1 MPEYR
6 PSGDV
11 PMDGDG
17 PALSGDPA
25 DQIFKNQNE
34 RITSIEAK
42 MQTLEA
48 RLTEGQ
54 SSNLQKFE
62 KIESDI
68 SGIEH
73 FVRGSLNSL
82 EALSQQSEQ
91 LLANFESLLKRSP
104 RTKDINRDRP
114 DRSTSR
120 SPRGVGS

>member
-1 MPEYR
+1 
-6 PSGDV
+6 
-11 PMDGDG
+11 
-17 PALSGDPA
+17 
-25 DQIFKNQNE
+25 
-34 RITSIEAK
+34 

-54 SSNLQKFE
+54 NSNLQKFE

-73 FVRGSLNSL
+73 SLRGSLK

-91 LLANFESLLKRSP
+91 LLATFESLLKRSP
-104 RTKDINRDRP
+104 RTKDIKRDRP

-120 SPRGVGS
+120 SPRGGGS